1 MKLNIYILG
10 GITSTQM
17 MTNNCP
23 EYYGTAGP
31 LTAHYL
37 VVISQANYGI
47 ETLLHWSGSTIY
59 ADKQPAIDNV
69 AVPGRNQTL
78 FHCVYTHFITTF
90 DAL

>member
-1 MKLNIYILG
+1 
-10 GITSTQM
+10 M
-17 MTNNCP
+17 MTNNCC
-23 EYYGTAGP
+23 EYYGTAEP

-78 FHCVYTHFITTF
+78 FRCVCTHFITTF